1 MNQAEAAQLK
11 SLVQDALRTA
21 NSTTDA
27 LQAAQAREIADK
39 AMQKLEAMQ
48 GGGMPIQSASSSS
61 LLESGPVVGAVKGV
75 AGLLSAPYE
84 IPALAATGLEAGAKM
99 LGFED
104 ADLTP
109 EWLKPGA
116 AYEFFAG
123 EYAYK
128 QSSGAVSELLE
139 NVAEAGVEMA
149 PALAAGPQAYLA
161 AVAIE
166 TTRKQ
171 LADVVRP
178 YGSSGELAA
187 MTIELAPISP
197 TQIAATTGI
206 KPKADRLRP
215 TSTKDRENLEKKVIE
230 QQEAAI
236 GKQNIPE
243 YRQAKGL
250 GIQLTTGQASGDRK
264 QLALENT
271 LRGSE
276 AGGVIVDLDAEN
288 ANKVVQYVT
297 KAYDLSEVK
306 ALDGKD
312 LQDALVANYETYKNA
327 VQADFKRRTSEKFAN
342 LPDDV
347 TFDMSPVIAKVDEL
361 ITEWK
366 LPESGVPTEGDKV
379 HNALLRLKD
388 SLSNTETKTVVRYQR
403 DPSTGV
409 RKPVRTE
416 VKIPGSARQLTPA
429 EVQKH
434 LQDIGKMAFTGADP
448 RFAGVDA
455 GYTRAI
461 GKQLGKS
468 MKDVL
473 NTASSQGDLAA
484 RQLTEARQ
492 YYDRALKDMQVWGDI
507 PFIKF
512 MDGPVAS
519 MNSADI
525 VKRIKT
531 VGDRDMP
538 HVVAILSKERPD
550 LIPQIRKSLME
561 DMFEA
566 NKKTVKGTGTAMI
579 DTYDVR
585 GVMDGLKNLEQ
596 NEFFKNLPNG
606 DKTLN
611 QMKALVPTVERL
623 LSQEGI
629 KAKVGEPNRL
639 NKLAR
644 MNSEIQGVLF
654 GTPGRYTAQVL
665 ERGVETVITI
675 LSDPRGLA
683 MAAVSPELTPVVRK
697 LLRSA
702 ESPKLKT
709 GKAIPQDLKLSK
721 TELRKIDAFITAYR
735 SQLAADIARFG
746 AQSQEPETLQ

>member
-1 MNQAEAAQLK
+1 MNQAEVTQLR
-11 SLVQDALRTA
+11 SLAQDALQTA
-21 NSTTDA
+21 NSTTDPMK
-27 LQAAQAREIADK
+27 AAEAREIADK
-39 AMQKLEAMQ
+39 AMRRLEELQ
-48 GGGMPIQSASSSS
+48 GGRMQPQSIVSSIM
-61 LLESGPVVGAVKGV
+61 ESGPVVGAVKGA

-84 IPALAATGLEAGAKM
+84 IPALAATGLEAGAEM

-104 ADLTP
+104 VDLTP
-109 EWLKPGA
+109 EWLRPGA

-128 QSSGAVSELLE
+128 QSTSAVGELLE
-139 NVAEAGVEMA
+139 NIAEAGVEMA
-149 PALAAGPQAYLA
+149 PALVAGPAAYLA
-161 AVAIE
+161 AVGIE

-178 YGSSGELAA
+178 YGSAGELAA
-187 MTIELAPISP
+187 MTIELAPVTP
-197 TQIAATTGI
+197 TQISATTGL
-206 KPKADRLRP
+206 KPKADKLRP
-215 TSTKDRENLEKKVIE
+215 TSTKARENLEKKVIE
-230 QQEAAI
+230 QQEASI
-236 GKQNIPE
+236 GKHNIRD

-288 ANKVVQYVT
+288 ANKVVKYIT
-297 KAYDLSEVK
+297 NAYDLSEVK
-306 ALDGKD
+306 RLEGPALQK
-312 LQDALVANYETYKNA
+312 ALVKNYEDYKDN
-327 VQADFKRRTSEKFAN
+327 VQADFKRRTAEKFDN

-347 TFDMSPVIAKVDEL
+347 TFDMAPVIAKVDEL
-361 ITEWK
+361 ITQWK
-366 LPESGVPTEGDKV
+366 LPESGVPNEGDKV
-379 HNALLRLKD
+379 HNALIRLKD
-388 SLSNTETKTVVRYQR
+388 SLTNVETKEVIRYVR
-403 DPSTGV
+403 DPDTGI
-409 RKPVRTE
+409 RKPIRTE
-416 VKIPGSARQLTPA
+416 VKVGGDARQLTPA

-448 RFAGVDA
+448 RFAGVDS

-461 GKQLGKS
+461 GKQLGTA

-473 NTASSQGDLAA
+473 NTASSQGDVAA
-484 RQLTEARQ
+484 RQLVEARQ
-492 YYDRALKDMQVWGDI
+492 YYESALKDMQVWGDI

-512 MDGPVAS
+512 MDGSVAS
-519 MNSADI
+519 MNSAEV
-525 VKRIKT
+525 VKRVKQ
-531 VGDRDMP
+531 VGDADMP
-538 HVVAILSKERPD
+538 HVVAILSQERPE

-566 NKKTVKGTGTAMI
+566 NKKQVKGTGTAMI

-596 NEFFKNLPNG
+596 HEFFKNLPNG
-606 DKTLN
+606 DRTIN

-623 LSQEGI
+623 LSHEGI
-629 KAKVGEPNRL
+629 KTKVGEPNKL

-665 ERGVETVITI
+665 ERGVETVVTI

-697 LLRSA
+697 LLKSA
-702 ESPKLKT
+702 ENPKLRT